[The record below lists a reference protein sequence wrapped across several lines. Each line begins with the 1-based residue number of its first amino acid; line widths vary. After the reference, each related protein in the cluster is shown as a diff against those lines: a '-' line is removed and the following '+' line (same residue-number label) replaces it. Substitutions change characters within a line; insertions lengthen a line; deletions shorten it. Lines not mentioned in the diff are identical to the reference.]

1 MVCWVFE
8 NVQTLKSTV
17 HMVCWVFENVQ
28 TLKST
33 GRMVCRVLNFK
44 NPLVTWCVCMYIYIY
59 MCVYIYIYMCM
70 YIYIYIYIF
79 LYLEPLY
86 NNIIL
91 PLASVVTPAVFAVRL
106 HHLIFLALL

>member
-1 MVCWVFE
+1 MVC
-8 NVQTLKSTV
+8 
-17 HMVCWVFENVQ
+17 VC
-28 TLKST
+28 
-33 GRMVCRVLNFK
+33 
-44 NPLVTWCVCMYIYIY
+44 IYIY
-59 MCVYIYIYMCM
+59 VCVYI

-106 HHLIFLALL
+106 HHLKFLALL